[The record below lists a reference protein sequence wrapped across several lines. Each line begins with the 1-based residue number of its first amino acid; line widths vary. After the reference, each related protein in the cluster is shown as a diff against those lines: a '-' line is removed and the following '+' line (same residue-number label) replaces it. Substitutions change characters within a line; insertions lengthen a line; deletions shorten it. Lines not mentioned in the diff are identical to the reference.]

1 MATMTKIKVTAAATA
16 IPTIPA
22 KPMPEVSGVSGVS
35 GTGVTD
41 GCGAELED
49 EETGEALGDDTT
61 TGTEEDVDIAGVEV
75 EGTETSID
83 EGEEGEGMEVG
94 VASVEDESA
103 TEEGEGVGSGNVVVE
118 SSESVRTIG
127 NEGTVSGEE
136 VTINTI
142 ETSSE

>member
-1 MATMTKIKVTAAATA
+1 MATMTKIKVTATATA

-22 KPMPEVSGVSGVS
+22 KPMPEVSGIGP
-35 GTGVTD
+35 TD
-41 GCGAELED
+41 GCGAELEND

-75 EGTETSID
+75 EGTETSIN

-94 VASVEDESA
+94 VARVEDESA
-103 TEEGEGVGSGNVVVE
+103 AEENSEDEGVGSGDVVIE
-118 SSESVRTIG
+118 SSVGVRTIG
-127 NEGTVSGEE
+127 NEGTVSGEV

>member
-1 MATMTKIKVTAAATA
+1 MATMTKIKVTATATA

-22 KPMPEVSGVSGVS
+22 KPIPEVSGSGL
-35 GTGVTD
+35 TD
-41 GCGAELED
+41 GCGAELEND

-83 EGEEGEGMEVG
+83 EGEEGEGMKVG
-94 VASVEDESA
+94 MASVEDESA
-103 TEEGEGVGSGNVVVE
+103 AEENSVDEGVGSGDVVIE
-118 SSESVRTIG
+118 SSVDVRTIG